1 MYRITQLKLDI
12 RHSQAD
18 LVKAAAEFLR
28 IKPSDIKDLRVFKRS
43 VDARKKPVIFYVYTV
58 DVEVDKSIRL
68 SKKVLSNKNVS
79 KAPEFKY
86 EFKVTGEEVLRHRP
100 VIIGTGPAGL
110 FCGLFLAR
118 AGFKP
123 ILFEWG
129 KEAHE
134 RKRDVER
141 FWEEG
146 VIDPQSNVQF
156 GEGGAGTF
164 SDGKLNTM
172 VKDEFGRNRVVLE
185 EFVKHG
191 ASKEIMYV
199 NKPHIG
205 TDKLIEIVTSIRR
218 EIISLG
224 GEVRFNSTVYDFVIG
239 DGKIKG
245 VRVVSDGKEIQVDTD
260 LVVLAIGHSSRDTF
274 EVLNEINVPMEAK
287 SFAVGVRVI
296 HPQALI
302 NKAMYGVEKHQI
314 LPAADYKVTYKLP
327 NGRGVYSFCMCPGG
341 YVVNASSDKGE
352 LAVNGM
358 SYSDRGSNSANS
370 AIIVT
375 VDKEDF
381 PGEGVLSGVRFQQDL
396 EKKAYELCKGSIP
409 VQLYVDF
416 KENKKST
423 EFKGFVPDIK
433 GRYEFG
439 NIREIFSREINE
451 ALVEGMEG
459 FGRQISG
466 FNGDSAVFAGLE
478 SRTSSPVRI
487 LRNEAFESQIQG
499 LYPCGEG
506 AGYAGGI
513 TSAAMDGIKVA
524 EAIAG
529 KWNGGDGSCVPHLI
543 LD

>member
-18 LVKAAAEFLR
+18 LVKAAADALR
-28 IKPSDIKDLRVFKRS
+28 IKPSDVRDLRVFKRS
-43 VDARKKPVIFYVYTV
+43 VDARKKPDIFYVYTV
-58 DVEVDKSIRL
+58 DVEVDKGVRL
-68 SKKVLSNKNVS
+68 SKKVLGNKNIS
-79 KAPEFKY
+79 RTPEFKY
-86 EFKVTGEEVLRHRP
+86 EFKVTGEGALRHRP
-100 VIIGTGPAGL
+100 IIIGTGPAGL

-123 ILFEWG
+123 ILFERG

-191 ASKEIMYV
+191 ASEEILYI

-205 TDKLIEIVTSIRR
+205 TDKLIEIVTSMRE

-224 GEVRFNSTVYDFVIG
+224 GEVRFNSTVYDFVIN
-239 DGKIKG
+239 DGKIRG
-245 VRVVSDGKEIQVDTD
+245 VRVVSEGKEIQVDTD
-260 LVVLAIGHSSRDTF
+260 LVVLACGHSSRDTF
-274 EVLNEINVPMEAK
+274 AVLNEIKVPMEAK

-296 HPQALI
+296 HPQRLI
-302 NKAMYGVEKHQI
+302 NMAMYGVEESDT

-341 YVVNASSDKGE
+341 YVVNASSDGGE
-352 LAVNGM
+352 LCVNGM
-358 SYSDRGSNSANS
+358 SYSDRGSKSANS

-375 VDKEDF
+375 VDKSDF
-381 PGEGVLSGVRFQQDL
+381 PGDDSLSGVRFQQDL

-409 VQLYVDF
+409 VQLYADF
-416 KENKKST
+416 IENKNST

-433 GRYEFG
+433 GKYDFG
-439 NIREIFSREINE
+439 NLREIFSDKINNS
-451 ALVEGMEG
+451 LIEGMEG
-459 FGRQISG
+459 FGRQIQG
-466 FNGDSAVFAGLE
+466 FNGESAIFAGLE

-487 LRNEAFESQIQG
+487 LRNKAFESDIAG

-524 EAIAG
+524 EAITSKYNAFE
-529 KWNGGDGSCVPHLI
+529 
-543 LD
+543 

>member
-18 LVKAAAEFLR
+18 LVKAAADALR
-28 IKPSDIKDLRVFKRS
+28 IKPSDVRDLRVFKRS
-43 VDARKKPVIFYVYTV
+43 VDARKKPDIFYVYTV
-58 DVEVDKSIRL
+58 DVEVDKGVRL
-68 SKKVLSNKNVS
+68 SKKVLGNKNIS
-79 KAPEFKY
+79 RTPEFKY
-86 EFKVTGEEVLRHRP
+86 EFRVTGEEKLRNRP

-123 ILFEWG
+123 ILFERG
-129 KEAHE
+129 KEAHK

-185 EFVKHG
+185 EFVNHG
-191 ASKEIMYV
+191 ASEEILYI

-205 TDKLIEIVTSIRR
+205 TDKLIKIVTSMRE

-224 GEVRFNSTVYDFVIG
+224 GEVRFNSTVYDFVIN
-239 DGKIKG
+239 DWKITG
-245 VRVVSDGKEIQVDTD
+245 VRVVSEGKEIQVDTD
-260 LVVLAIGHSSRDTF
+260 LVVLACGHSSRDTF
-274 EVLNEINVPMEAK
+274 AVLNEIKVPMEAK

-296 HPQALI
+296 HPQRLI
-302 NKAMYGVEKHQI
+302 NMAMYGVEESDT

-341 YVVNASSDKGE
+341 YVVNASSDGGE
-352 LAVNGM
+352 LCVNGM
-358 SYSDRGSNSANS
+358 SYSDRGSKSANS

-375 VDKEDF
+375 VDKSDF
-381 PGEGVLSGVRFQQDL
+381 PGDDSLSGVRFQQDL

-409 VQLYVDF
+409 VQLYADF
-416 KENKKST
+416 KDNRETTGFN
-423 EFKGFVPDIK
+423 GFVPDIK
-433 GRYEFG
+433 GKYEFG
-439 NIREIFSREINE
+439 NIREIFSDEINE
-451 ALVEGMEG
+451 SLIEGMEG
-459 FGRQISG
+459 FGRQIHG
-466 FNGDSAVFAGLE
+466 FNGESAIFAGLE

-487 LRNEAFESQIQG
+487 LRDEAFESLIKG

-524 EAIAG
+524 EAITS
-529 KWNGGDGSCVPHLI
+529 KYKSYQ
-543 LD
+543 

>member
-1 MYRITQLKLDI
+1 MYRINQLKLHI
-12 RHSQAD
+12 EHSQAD

-58 DVEVDKSIRL
+58 DVEVDKGVRL
-68 SKKVLSNKNVS
+68 SKKVLGNKNVS
-79 KAPEFKY
+79 KTPEFKY
-86 EFKVTGEEVLRHRP
+86 EFRVTGEEKLRNRP

-123 ILFEWG
+123 ILFERG
-129 KEAHE
+129 KEALE

-146 VIDPQSNVQF
+146 IIDPQSNVQF

-185 EFVKHG
+185 EFVRHE
-191 ASKEIMYV
+191 ASEEILFV

-205 TDKLIEIVTSIRR
+205 TDKLIEIVTSIRQ
-218 EIISLG
+218 EIESLG
-224 GEVRFNSTVYDFVIG
+224 GEVKFNSTVYDFVVSDERIT
-239 DGKIKG
+239 G
-245 VRVVSDGKEIQVDTD
+245 VRVVSEGKEIQADTD
-260 LVVLAIGHSSRDTF
+260 IVVLACGHSSRDTF
-274 EVLNEINVPMEAK
+274 EVLNEMKVPMEAK

-296 HPQALI
+296 HPQTLI
-302 NKAMYGVEKHQI
+302 NKAMYGVEEHEA

-341 YVVNASSDKGE
+341 YVVNASSDVGE

-375 VDKEDF
+375 VDKSDF
-381 PGEGVLSGVRFQQDL
+381 PDEGVLSGVRFQQDL
-396 EKKAYELCKGSIP
+396 EKKAYALCKGSIP

-416 KENKKST
+416 KENKKSN
-423 EFKGFVPDIK
+423 EFKDFLPDIK
-433 GRYEFG
+433 GKNEFG
-439 NIREIFSREINE
+439 NIRNIFSDEINE
-451 ALVEGMEG
+451 SLIEGMEG
-459 FGRQISG
+459 FGRQIRG
-466 FNGDSAVFAGLE
+466 FNGDSAIFAGLE

-487 LRNEAFESQIQG
+487 LRNESFESKIRG

-524 EAIAG
+524 EAIAR
-529 KWNGGDGSCVPHLI
+529 KYKAF
-543 LD
+543 